1 MRRHLKRYYREGD
14 LHFITFSC
22 YRRLP
27 LLAESSA
34 KNRFLEILEEVRLR
48 YDFVITGYVV
58 MPEHIHLLMSEPERC
73 NPSLAMQQPRPKGEA
88 IQPLAQRVSVG

>member
-1 MRRHLKRYYREGD
+1 MRRHLKRYYGEGD

-34 KNRFLEILEEVRLR
+34 RDRFLEILEEVRLR

-73 NPSLAMQQPRPKGEA
+73 NPSLAMHQPHPKGEA
-88 IQPLAQRVSVG
+88 KQLLAQRLSVG